1 MGQKNFWRRKKN
13 VVGWVAYLHQPLHA
27 LDTWGLK
34 KSGDMSVYT
43 FLHTKEA
50 SASSSG
56 FTAMRLSFPVYSS
69 TKKWG

>member
-1 MGQKNFWRRKKN
+1 M
-13 VVGWVAYLHQPLHA
+13 VGLVAYLHQPLHA
-27 LDTWGLK
+27 LDTWGLE

-43 FLHTKEA
+43 FLRTKEA

-56 FTAMRLSFPVYSS
+56 FIAMRLSFPIYSS